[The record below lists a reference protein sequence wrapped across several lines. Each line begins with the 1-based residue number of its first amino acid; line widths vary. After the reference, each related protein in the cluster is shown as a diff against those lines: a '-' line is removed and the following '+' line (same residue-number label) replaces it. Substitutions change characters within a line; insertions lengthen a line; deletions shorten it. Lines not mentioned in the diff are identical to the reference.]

1 MTGPVHE
8 LLTRSARDH
17 PDKTALVHGG
27 RCACYEDLHTLS
39 NRFANTLLRA
49 GLEKGDRVIIVM
61 ENSIEQV
68 AAYYGVLKAGLVC
81 VEIHDRSTA
90 AEASYCVENSGARA
104 CIAGKSQAARLAD
117 IDVEVMVSPGDVVG
131 RPGRQEIA
139 FSDVMLTP
147 EDMPRT
153 AVDENDT
160 ACIVYTSG
168 STGRPKGVMLSHANI
183 CSNTESIVDY
193 LGLTPEDR
201 VMAVLPFHYVYGKSL
216 LNTHVCVGASVVI
229 NNRFAFPNAVIKEMV
244 EIGVTG
250 FAGVPSTFAILMNRS
265 IFPRTPVPTLRYVTQ
280 AGGAMAPALT
290 KRLVERLGTTQLFV
304 MYGATEATARLTY
317 VPPERLVRDKMGSIG
332 IPIPGVSVS
341 IRDDEGNELGAGVV
355 GNICAQ
361 GPNIMQGY
369 WGDDEETA
377 RVLRPWGLVT
387 GDLGYKDADGY
398 IYLTG
403 RKKDMLKIGGER
415 VSPKEIE
422 DAIVASGMVH
432 EAAVIGQ
439 PDEVL
444 SEVARAYVV
453 PLDESAFDLDA
464 LRRFVA
470 EQISPH
476 KNPRSWVVRKTL
488 PKRPSGKIDKEA
500 LRHETLHDL
509 RVA

>member
-1 MTGPVHE
+1 
-8 LLTRSARDH
+8 
-17 PDKTALVHGG
+17 
-27 RCACYEDLHTLS
+27 
-39 NRFANTLLRA
+39 
-49 GLEKGDRVIIVM
+49 
-61 ENSIEQV
+61 
-68 AAYYGVLKAGLVC
+68 
-81 VEIHDRSTA
+81 
-90 AEASYCVENSGARA
+90 
-104 CIAGKSQAARLAD
+104 
-117 IDVEVMVSPGDVVG
+117 
-131 RPGRQEIA
+131 
-139 FSDVMLTP
+139 
-147 EDMPRT
+147 
-153 AVDENDT
+153 
-160 ACIVYTSG
+160 
-168 STGRPKGVMLSHANI
+168 
-183 CSNTESIVDY
+183 
-193 LGLTPEDR
+193 
-201 VMAVLPFHYVYGKSL
+201 
-216 LNTHVCVGASVVI
+216 
-229 NNRFAFPNAVIKEMV
+229 
-244 EIGVTG
+244 
-250 FAGVPSTFAILMNRS
+250 
-265 IFPRTPVPTLRYVTQ
+265 
-280 AGGAMAPALT
+280 
-290 KRLVERLGTTQLFV
+290 
-304 MYGATEATARLTY
+304 TARLTY